1 MVKKVL
7 VFWRDIPSQVILQR
21 GRRREKVLL
30 SGRFQEAID
39 RAAMRAGKGGSAAY
53 LAEWR
58 RETTAMESDGEL
70 RELALAEASR
80 FEEEFTQ
87 ERLSALIRSHGV
99 SADGVSADGESAD
112 GESAD
117 NSSSP
122 DSGTT
127 DGDSTDGDST
137 DGGGTDS
144 GDGA

>member
-39 RAAMRAGKGGSAAY
+39 RAAMRAGKGASTAY

-58 RETTAMESDGEL
+58 RETATMDSDGEL
-70 RELALAEASR
+70 RELALAEARR
-80 FEEEFTQ
+80 FEEEFTR

-99 SADGVSADGESAD
+99 SSASGGPDRVDG
-112 GESAD
+112 
-117 NSSSP
+117 
-122 DSGTT
+122 T
-127 DGDSTDGDST
+127 
-137 DGGGTDS
+137 
-144 GDGA
+144 

>member
-1 MVKKVL
+1 MVKRIL
-7 VFWRDIPSQVILQR
+7 VYWRDIPSQVILQR

-58 RETTAMESDGEL
+58 RETTAMDSADEL

-99 SADGVSADGESAD
+99 D
-112 GESAD
+112 
-117 NSSSP
+117 P
-122 DSGTT
+122 DSG
-127 DGDSTDGDST
+127 GT

-144 GDGA
+144 GSTDGDRTDSGGSLDTVEGK

>member
-87 ERLSALIRSHGV
+87 ERLKQLIRSHGV
-99 SADGVSADGESAD
+99 S
-112 GESAD
+112 
-117 NSSSP
+117 
-122 DSGTT
+122 T
-127 DGDSTDGDST
+127 DGDSTDSGGPDSGSTDSGSTDSGST

>member
-30 SGRFQEAID
+30 SSRFQEAID

-58 RETTAMESDGEL
+58 RETTAMDSAGEL

-99 SADGVSADGESAD
+99 GTDG
-112 GESAD
+112 
-117 NSSSP
+117 
-122 DSGTT
+122 GTT
-127 DGDSTDGDST
+127 DSGSTNGDRP
-137 DGGGTDS
+137 DGGGPDTL
-144 GDGA
+144 DGT